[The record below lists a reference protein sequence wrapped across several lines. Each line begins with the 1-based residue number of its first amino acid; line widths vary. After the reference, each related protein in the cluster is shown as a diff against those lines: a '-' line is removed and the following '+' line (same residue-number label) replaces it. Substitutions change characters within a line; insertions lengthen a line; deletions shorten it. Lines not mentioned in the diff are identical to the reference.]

1 MSIQSIGSNT
11 YNLYEQLSTG
21 KRINS
26 AADDPAGLA
35 IAEKLETQTNGY
47 DIGRDNASASQ
58 SMINIAD
65 GALASVTDSL
75 QRIRELSVQAANT
88 AVYGE
93 DEINAM
99 QQEIDGLKEHISY
112 VAGNTQF
119 NTMNLLDGSMNNFHI
134 ATNPDGNGMD
144 IDMPDSTLA
153 ALGITDYNVTGSF
166 DISVIDEAINK
177 VNSARSELGATSNRL
192 DYAMNYNSYASYNLT
207 SARSTIEDL
216 DMPKAISELEKERL
230 LDEYR
235 IMMMKK
241 EQEEK
246 FHVLKLFK

>member
-1 MSIQSIGSNT
+1 MSIRSIGSNT
-11 YNLYEQLSTG
+11 YNVYEQLSTG

-35 IAEKLETQTNGY
+35 IAEKSETQTNGY
-47 DIGRDNASASQ
+47 DIGGANASASQ

-75 QRIRELSVQAANT
+75 QRIRELSIQASNT

-93 DEINAM
+93 DEINAI

-112 VAGNTQF
+112 VADNTQF
-119 NTMNLLDGSMNNFHI
+119 NTMNLLDGSMSNFHI
-134 ATNPDGNGMD
+134 ATNPDGSGMD

-153 ALGITDYNVTGSF
+153 ALGIADYDVTGSF

-207 SARSTIEDL
+207 SAKSTIEDL

-246 FHVLKLFK
+246 SHVLKLFK

>member
-1 MSIQSIGSNT
+1 MSIRSIGSNT
-11 YNLYEQLSTG
+11 YNVYEQLSTG

-47 DIGRDNASASQ
+47 DIGGANASASQ

-75 QRIRELSVQAANT
+75 QRIRELSIQASNT

-93 DEINAM
+93 DEINAI

-112 VAGNTQF
+112 VADNTQF
-119 NTMNLLDGSMNNFHI
+119 NTMNLLDGSMSNFHI
-134 ATNPDGNGMD
+134 ATNPDGSGMD

-153 ALGITDYNVTGSF
+153 ALGIADYDVTGSF

-207 SARSTIEDL
+207 SAKSTIEDL

-246 FHVLKLFK
+246 SHVLKLFK

>member
-1 MSIQSIGSNT
+1 MSIRSIGSNT
-11 YNLYEQLSTG
+11 YNVYEQLSTG

-47 DIGRDNASASQ
+47 DIGGANASASQ

-75 QRIRELSVQAANT
+75 QRIRELSIQASNT

-93 DEINAM
+93 DEINAI

-112 VAGNTQF
+112 VADNTQF
-119 NTMNLLDGSMNNFHI
+119 NTMNLLDGSMSNFHI
-134 ATNPDGNGMD
+134 ATNPDGSGMD

-153 ALGITDYNVTGSF
+153 ALGIADYDVTGSF

-177 VNSARSELGATSNRL
+177 VNSARSELGANSNRL

-207 SARSTIEDL
+207 SAKSTIEDL

-246 FHVLKLFK
+246 SHVLKLFK